1 MKTLSLVDSDI
12 YYNIYTE
19 SEYPQGTTLVVHNRT
34 SDVLFVTHSASQPD
48 PDTLL
53 CEYITVG
60 QTVVIHANGLPIW
73 IKGSNGPIVVQA
85 ITEKLVAPF
94 EVSDLPHDV
103 FTWDQE
109 GYRRLRVD
117 SGQTSF
123 FTKNQWR
130 TFKELSIPAGGTYI
144 IRVSVGVDTVLWN
157 VGLTVDAGSVRFST
171 FSGGTPS
178 VALNDTI
185 PVIPKNTMFN
195 GGLAQP
201 TALNTL
207 AGGAATLTG
216 GTQID
221 VARVVTSG
229 ATAQQITVGSSPF
242 SERGVGTGTYYW
254 VFNNFATGTATGV
267 FSAYWEQRP

>member
-48 PDTLL
+48 SDTLL
-53 CEYITVG
+53 CEFIAVG
-60 QTVVIHANGLPIW
+60 QTVVVHANGLPIW

-94 EVSDLPHDV
+94 NVSDMPHDV
-103 FTWDQE
+103 FTWDEE

-123 FTKNQWR
+123 FTGRQGR
-130 TFKELSIPAGGTYI
+130 SFKEFSIAASGTYLI
-144 IRVSVGVDTVLWN
+144 QVVVPVNTVLWN
-157 VGLTVDAGSVRFST
+157 VNLTVDAGSIRFAT
-171 FSGGTPS
+171 YSGGTPS
-178 VALNDTI
+178 VTLTDPI
-185 PVIPKNTMFN
+185 QSIPKNTMSSR
-195 GGLAQP
+195 P
-201 TALNTL
+201 TPLYTLQNTL
-207 AGGAATLTG
+207 VGGAATLTG
-216 GTQID
+216 GTLID

-229 ATAQQITVGSSPF
+229 ATAQQTTVGSSPF
-242 SERGVGTGTYYW
+242 SERGVGIGTYHF
-254 VFNNFATGTATGV
+254 VLNNFSNGTATGV
-267 FSAYWEQRP
+267 LSLYWEER